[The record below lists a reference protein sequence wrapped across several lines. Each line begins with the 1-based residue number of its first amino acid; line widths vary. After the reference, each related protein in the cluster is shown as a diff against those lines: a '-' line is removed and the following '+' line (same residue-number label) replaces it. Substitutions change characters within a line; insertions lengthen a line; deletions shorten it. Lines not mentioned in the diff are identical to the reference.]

1 MRTDNKRFDYL
12 VTFFVENRMFTK
24 LLSELIKNKTNQ
36 YYIQTLGLPVKFS
49 IPFFQ

>member
-36 YYIQTLGLPVKFS
+36 LMSANIITPLF
-49 IPFFQ
+49 